1 MSKKEILLM
10 AEVLSNEK
18 GVSQV
23 VIFDAIEAALAVA
36 TKKRHEMNLDVRV
49 SINKETGDYETFR
62 CFTVVD
68 DDTPT
73 EPSENEIEEMLVF
86 DPQIHIRLADAKYK
100 APNIKVGD
108 KVEEPMVSIEFSR
121 IDAQLAKR
129 VIFQEI
135 HKAIWAHIVEIYS
148 ARKGTLVTG
157 VVKKVTVNWIILD
170 LGEGVE
176 ALIPREEMI
185 PREAVR
191 ISDRLRGYL
200 YDVRFDPKG
209 GAQLSVSRTHPQ
221 MMARLFEIEVP
232 EIGEGLIEIKSVA
245 RDPGSRAKIAVKTND
260 GRIDPVGACV
270 GMRGARVQA
279 VSSELAGERIDIVL
293 WDDNPVQFV
302 INAMAPAEVASIVV
316 DEETHSMD
324 IAVQEE
330 NLSQAIGRTGQ
341 NVRLASQLS
350 GWNLNVMS
358 IKDAEEKTKLEAEAL
373 QQLFTEQL
381 GVDGE
386 VADVLIEQG
395 FSSIEEIAYVPIKE
409 LLVIPGFDE
418 DLAEELKNRAKDAL
432 LTRALK
438 TEEEG
443 ITEPDENLLLLEGM
457 DRDLAFI
464 LAKHGIK
471 TRDDLAEQSVDDLL
485 EISGM
490 SKEQAGKLIMAA
502 RAHWFE

>member
-1 MSKKEILLM
+1 MSKKELLSM
-10 AEVLSNEK
+10 AEAISNEK
-18 GVSQV
+18 GVSQQ
-23 VIFDAIEAALAVA
+23 VIFEAIEAALAVA
-36 TKKRHEMNLDVRV
+36 TKKRHEMGIDVRV
-49 SINKETGDYETFR
+49 SINRETGDYETFR

-68 DDTPT
+68 DDM
-73 EPSENEIEEMLVF
+73 PSESETEEEILF
-86 DPQIHIRLADAKYK
+86 DPQIHIRLADAQYK
-100 APNIKVGD
+100 NPHIKVGD
-108 KVEEPMVSIEFSR
+108 KIEEPMVSLEFSR

-135 HKAIWAHIVEIYS
+135 HKAIWAHIVEVYS

-157 VVKKVTVNWIILD
+157 IVKKVTPNWVVLD
-170 LGEGVE
+170 LGDGVE

-191 ISDRLRGYL
+191 MGDRLRGYL

-209 GAQLSVSRTHPQ
+209 GAQLFVSRTHPE
-221 MMARLFEIEVP
+221 MVARLFEIEVP
-232 EIGEGLIEIKSVA
+232 EIGEGLIEIKSAA

-279 VSSELAGERIDIVL
+279 VSGELAGERIDIVL
-293 WDDNPVQFV
+293 WNDNPVQFV
-302 INAMAPAEVASIVV
+302 INSMAPAEVASIVV

-330 NLSQAIGRTGQ
+330 NLSQAIGRNGQ

-358 IKDAEEKTKLEAEAL
+358 TQAAEEKTKLETETL
-373 QQLFTEQL
+373 RELFIEQL
-381 GVDGE
+381 GIDGE
-386 VADVLIEQG
+386 MAEILVEQG
-395 FSSIEEIAYVPIKE
+395 FASIEEIAYVPMKE
-409 LLVIPGFDE
+409 LLTIPGFDE
-418 DLAEELKNRAKDAL
+418 ELAEELKNRAKDIL

-438 TEEEG
+438 TEEELG
-443 ITEPDENLLLLEGM
+443 ASKLAEDLLALEGM
-457 DRDLAFI
+457 DMQLAFA
-464 LAKHGIK
+464 LANYGIK
-471 TRDDLAEQSVDDLL
+471 TREDLAEQSVDDLL
-485 EISGM
+485 ELEDM
-490 SKEQAGKLIMAA
+490 DKEKAAKLIMAA